1 MISDTSHLFRQLK
14 LAFCPNKEWEKKGA
28 VGQEEEMQWKR
39 RGDGGVVGW
48 IGKQMRVWGEGWEQ
62 HWVKGGREVE
72 RVGRQNQG

>member
-28 VGQEEEMQWKR
+28 VGQEEETQWKR

-62 HWVKGGREVE
+62 HWVKGGR
-72 RVGRQNQG
+72 